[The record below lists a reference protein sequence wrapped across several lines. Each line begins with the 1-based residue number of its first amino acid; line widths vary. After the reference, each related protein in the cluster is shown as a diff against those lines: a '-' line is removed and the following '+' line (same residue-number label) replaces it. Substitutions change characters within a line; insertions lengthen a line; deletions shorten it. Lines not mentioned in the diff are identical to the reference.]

1 MARTSPLVGNAT
13 RTIPAP
19 DPAAGGGGAA
29 PAEWTDVPLAT
40 SNFHI
45 TAREGATE
53 LAKWTISNPTATSM
67 RIKRDS
73 GEASNWNPGPL
84 NPLDPWSDQDQRAPA
99 IIFKTQMDPRP
110 LAADALP
117 GITDNR
123 WRHGECQLTV
133 AMRLSEPSRPGGY
146 GHAIGCGLSLL
157 FSKTDLGSGAAL
169 VTSNPTPPFLG
180 SLATPDIGYAG
191 GWLSK
196 SNNSTIVNWNRAAK
210 SRSGDGTAN
219 MNWYDNDTT
228 TGPFGAAGHL
238 DTVVVELPH
247 HPNNGDSN
255 KGLFR
260 WWHED
265 SRVNRAAVNGYY
277 PAGSPGSGV
286 RVDSITQLQS
296 YAFDTE
302 GTYVYIVLMPT
313 IWHPNADAI
322 DSQIDVLELK
332 YNLSHIKVGA

>member
-29 PAEWTDVPLAT
+29 PDEWTDMPLDLA
-40 SNFHI
+40 NFHI

-73 GEASNWNPGPL
+73 DEVSNWNPGPST
-84 NPLDPWSDQDQRAPA
+84 WSGSPGDADQRAPA

-110 LAADALP
+110 LAAHAL
-117 GITDNR
+117 GGVTDNR

-133 AMRLSEPSRPGGY
+133 AMRLSVPSRPGGN
-146 GHAIGCGLSLL
+146 GHANGVGVGFL
-157 FSKTDLGSGAAL
+157 FSQTDLGTGAAL

-180 SLATPDIGYAG
+180 SQASPDICYAAAFMG
-191 GWLSK
+191 K
-196 SNNSTIVNWNRAAK
+196 NNNSATVDWNRAAK
-210 SRSGDGTAN
+210 ARGGN
-219 MNWYDNDTT
+219 MMGVDWYDTNTT
-228 TGPFGAAGHL
+228 SGPFGAVGAL
-238 DTVVVELPH
+238 DTVVAQLPH
-247 HPNNGDSN
+247 HPFNADAN

-260 WWHED
+260 YWFED
-265 SRVNRAAVNGYY
+265 SRVNRASVNGYY
-277 PAGSPGSGV
+277 PGGAGGLGS
-286 RVDSITQLQS
+286 RVDSVSQIQD
-296 YAFDTE
+296 YNFDTE
-302 GTYVYIVLMPT
+302 GTYVYVVIMPT
-313 IWHPNADAI
+313 IWNSNANVI